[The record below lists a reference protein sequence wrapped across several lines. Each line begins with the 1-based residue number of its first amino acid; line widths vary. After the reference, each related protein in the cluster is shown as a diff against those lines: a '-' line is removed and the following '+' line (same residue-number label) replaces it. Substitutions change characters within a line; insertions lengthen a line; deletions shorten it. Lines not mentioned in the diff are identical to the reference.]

1 MAGRRIS
8 ARGLSMSRAAKQ
20 HLKNKKRKKKIGVSE
35 KEPEVSSK
43 GFWILVIAVLIV
55 LGFVVTHIASGR
67 R

>member
-1 MAGRRIS
+1 
-8 ARGLSMSRAAKQ
+8 MSRAAKQ